1 MEFEW
6 DENKRLSNLE
16 KHKVDFM
23 RMKLVFDGR
32 PVTNTENLGG
42 DELRYLTTAEIDEI
56 FYTVVWTQRGETRR
70 LISAR
75 RASDAER
82 RNYRSIH
89 G

>member
-6 DENKRLSNLE
+6 DEYKRLSNLE
-16 KHKVDFM
+16 KHKVDFI

-32 PVTNTENLGG
+32 PVTNTQNLGG
-42 DELRYLTTAEIDEI
+42 DELRYLTTAEIDDI
-56 FYTVVWTQRGETRR
+56 FYTVVWTQRGDIRR
-70 LISAR
+70 IISAR
-75 RASDAER
+75 RASHAER